1 MASRQPGHV
10 WVTDLQVGDL
20 GLDMGYLFIF
30 FLEQKMFWS
39 KGIQDEPIRNKN
51 YIFCPACSE
60 SLMNFMLMGRV
71 T

>member
-1 MASRQPGHV
+1 MGNRSPGR
-10 WVTDLQVGDL
+10 GL
-20 GLDMGYLFIF
+20 GPGYGIFIYF

-39 KGIQDEPIRNKN
+39 KGIQDELIRNKN